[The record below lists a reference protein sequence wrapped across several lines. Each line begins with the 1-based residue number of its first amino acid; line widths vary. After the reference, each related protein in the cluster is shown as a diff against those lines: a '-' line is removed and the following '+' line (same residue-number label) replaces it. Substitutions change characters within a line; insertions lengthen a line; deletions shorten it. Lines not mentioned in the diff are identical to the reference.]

1 MEQIEIFTIP
11 SPCQG
16 ICEVNN
22 RGYCKGCFRSREERF
37 CWNQMTE
44 HQKKMVI
51 DLCQR
56 RKKRVMASKQQS
68 QKATATSDELA
79 QTQNDLFKFDI

>member
-37 CWNQMTE
+37 CWNKMTE
-44 HQKKMVI
+44 HQKKLVV

-56 RKKRVMASKQQS
+56 RKKRVMAKKQSDSVSSTS
-68 QKATATSDELA
+68 QGQD
-79 QTQNDLFKFDI
+79 DLFKFDI

>member
-1 MEQIEIFTIP
+1 
-11 SPCQG
+11 
-16 ICEVNN
+16 
-22 RGYCKGCFRSREERF
+22 
-37 CWNQMTE
+37 MTE

-68 QKATATSDELA
+68 QKTTATSDERV
-79 QTQNDLFKFDI
+79 QSQNDLFKFDI

>member
-1 MEQIEIFTIP
+1 MEQIEIFIIP

-44 HQKKMVI
+44 HQKKQVI

-56 RKKRVMASKQQS
+56 RKKRVMAKKQAESVSSTSKGQ
-68 QKATATSDELA
+68 DA
-79 QTQNDLFKFDI
+79 QDDLFKFDI

>member
-11 SPCQG
+11 SPCKG

-37 CWNQMTE
+37 CWNQMTD

-56 RKKRVMASKQQS
+56 RQKRVMAKKQS
-68 QKATATSDELA
+68 QQTASSTNELTEI
-79 QTQNDLFKFDI
+79 QDDLFKFDI